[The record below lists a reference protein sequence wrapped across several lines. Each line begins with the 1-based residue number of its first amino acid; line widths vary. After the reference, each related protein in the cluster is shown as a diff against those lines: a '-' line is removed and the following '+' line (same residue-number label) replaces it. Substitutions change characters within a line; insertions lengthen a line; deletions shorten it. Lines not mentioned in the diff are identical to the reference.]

1 MALSIRL
8 KIKRTD
14 DKLYHYHYRL
24 SLSLS
29 DRRSVV
35 NIIFGPIHSRRF
47 GKSLGVDLSPSKKQ
61 CNFDCLYCELDP
73 AKTMENYD
81 DVVSVEEIVSAL
93 KAALKEHGDIDFI
106 TITAN
111 GEPTLYPYLSELIDE
126 INKIKGSTR
135 TLILSNAA
143 TIDDPKVQNALLK
156 LDEVKLSL
164 DCATQK
170 CLKKLDRSH
179 SGIDVENIKKGM
191 LEFKRKYHG
200 PLVIEILI
208 VKTLN
213 DSEEEIA
220 KLNEF
225 LMELRPTRIDIG
237 TIDRPPAFDVK
248 PVTYEELLH
257 ISHLFDS
264 SLPVYIASRKKAD
277 ISSSSYSYE
286 EILETL
292 SKRPLT
298 EEDIEVLFDEESR
311 KRAENLLHKRKIKLV
326 ETNGVKFYKKV

>member
-1 MALSIRL
+1 M
-8 KIKRTD
+8 
-14 DKLYHYHYRL
+14 
-24 SLSLS
+24 
-29 DRRSVV
+29 

-47 GKSLGVDLSPSKKQ
+47 GKSLGVDLSPGKKQ

-73 AKTMENYD
+73 AKTMGIQDE
-81 DVVSVEEIVSAL
+81 VLPIETIISAIK
-93 KAALKEHGDIDFI
+93 KALLEHPDIDFL

-111 GEPTLYPYLSELIDE
+111 GEPTMYPYLSELIDE
-126 INKIKGSTR
+126 INKIKGNTK

-143 TIDDPKVQNALLK
+143 TIDDPKVQEALLK

-170 CLKKLDRSH
+170 CLQKLDRSH
-179 SGIDVENIKKGM
+179 KGIEVEKIKAGM
-191 LEFKRKYHG
+191 LAFKSKYRG
-200 PLVIEILI
+200 PLIIEILI

-213 DSEEEIA
+213 DSKEEIA
-220 KLNEF
+220 KLNEY
-225 LMELRPTRIDIG
+225 LLELQPTRIDIG

-248 PVTYEELLH
+248 PVSYEALLE

-264 SLPVYIASRKKAD
+264 SLPLYIASRKKVD
-277 ISSSSYSYE
+277 ISASSYSDE

-298 EEDIEVLFDEESR
+298 EEDIEALFDEESQNR
-311 KRAENLLHKRKIKLV
+311 VQNLLEKEKIKRV
-326 ETNGVKFYKKV
+326 STNGVEFYKKA

>member
-1 MALSIRL
+1 MS
-8 KIKRTD
+8 
-14 DKLYHYHYRL
+14 
-24 SLSLS
+24 
-29 DRRSVV
+29 

-47 GKSLGVDLSPSKKQ
+47 GKSLGVDLSPGKKQ

-73 AKTMENYD
+73 AKTMDGYD
-81 DVVSVEEIVSAL
+81 DVVNVEQVTTVL
-93 KAALKEHGDIDFI
+93 KQALKEHKDIDFI
-106 TITAN
+106 TLTAN
-111 GEPTLYPYLSELIDE
+111 GEPTLYPHLSELIDE
-126 INKIKGSTR
+126 INTFKGKTK
-135 TLILSNAA
+135 TLILTNAA
-143 TIDDPKVQNALLK
+143 TIDDIKVQEALLK

-179 SGIDVENIKKGM
+179 SGIDVENIKAGM
-191 LEFKRKYHG
+191 LEFKSKYSG

-213 DSEEEIA
+213 DNEEEIA
-220 KLNEF
+220 KLNEY
-225 LMELRPTRIDIG
+225 LLKLQPTRIDIG

-248 PVTYEELLH
+248 PVSYEELLH

-264 SLPVYIASRKKAD
+264 TLPVYIASRKKAD

-292 SKRPLT
+292 AKRPLT
-298 EEDIEVLFDEESR
+298 QEDIEALFDEESQ
-311 KRAENLLHKRKIKLV
+311 KRAENLLHKQKIKLV
-326 ETNGVKFYKKV
+326 ETNGVKFYKKA

>member
-1 MALSIRL
+1 M
-8 KIKRTD
+8 
-14 DKLYHYHYRL
+14 
-24 SLSLS
+24 
-29 DRRSVV
+29 

-47 GKSLGVDLSPSKKQ
+47 GKSLGVDLSPGKKQ

-73 AKTMENYD
+73 AKTMDSYD
-81 DVVSVEEIVSAL
+81 DVVSVKEIATAL
-93 KAALKEHGDIDFI
+93 KAALQEHKDIDFI
-106 TITAN
+106 TLTAN

-126 INKIKGSTR
+126 INTFKGETR
-135 TLILSNAA
+135 TLILTNAA
-143 TIDDPKVQNALLK
+143 TIDDPKVQSALMK

-179 SGIDVENIKKGM
+179 SGIEVENIKAGM
-191 LEFKRKYHG
+191 LDFKSKYSG

-208 VKTLN
+208 VKNLN
-213 DSEEEIA
+213 DSEEEVS
-220 KLNEF
+220 KLNAF
-225 LMELRPTRIDIG
+225 LLKLKPTRIDIG

-248 PVTYEELLH
+248 PVSYEELLH

-277 ISSSSYSYE
+277 ISSDSYSYE

-292 SKRPLT
+292 AKRPLT
-298 EEDIEVLFDEESR
+298 QEDIEALFDEESQ
-311 KRAENLLHKRKIKLV
+311 KRAENLLHKQKIKLV
-326 ETNGVKFYKKV
+326 ETNGVNFYKKA

>member
-1 MALSIRL
+1 M
-8 KIKRTD
+8 
-14 DKLYHYHYRL
+14 
-24 SLSLS
+24 
-29 DRRSVV
+29 

-47 GKSLGVDLSPSKKQ
+47 GKSLGVDLSPGKKQ

-73 AKTMENYD
+73 AKTMDAYD
-81 DVVSVEEIVSAL
+81 DVVSVEEIVKAL
-93 KAALKEHGDIDFI
+93 KQALEEHKDIDFI
-106 TITAN
+106 TLTAN

-126 INKIKGSTR
+126 IKTFKGLTK
-135 TLILSNAA
+135 TLILTNAA
-143 TIDDPKVQNALLK
+143 TIDDPKVQSALVK

-179 SGIDVENIKKGM
+179 SGIEVENIKAGM
-191 LEFKRKYHG
+191 LEFKSKYEG

-220 KLNEF
+220 KLNAF
-225 LMELRPTRIDIG
+225 LLKLQPTRIDIG

-248 PVTYEELLH
+248 PVSYEELLH

-264 SLPVYIASRKKAD
+264 TLPVYIASRKKAD
-277 ISSSSYSYE
+277 ISSDSYSYE

-292 SKRPLT
+292 AKRPLT
-298 EEDIEVLFDEESR
+298 QEDIEALFDEESQ
-311 KRAENLLHKRKIKLV
+311 KRAENLLYKQKIKLV
-326 ETNGVKFYKKV
+326 ETNGVNFYKKA

>member
-1 MALSIRL
+1 MPNNSERL
-8 KIKRTD
+8 T
-14 DKLYHYHYRL
+14 LNAEP
-24 SLSLS
+24 SPP
-29 DRRSVV
+29 V
-35 NIIFGPIHSRRF
+35 IFGPIHSRRF

-73 AKTMENYD
+73 AKTMDSYD
-81 DVVSVEEIVSAL
+81 DVVSVEDVIT
-93 KAALKEHGDIDFI
+93 ALKEALHEHQDIDFI
-106 TITAN
+106 TLTAN

-126 INKIKGSTR
+126 INAFKGKTK
-135 TLILSNAA
+135 TLILTNAS
-143 TIDDPKVQNALLK
+143 TIDDVKVQEALLK

-179 SGIDVENIKKGM
+179 SGIEVENIKAGM
-191 LEFKRKYHG
+191 LEFKSKYSG

-213 DSEEEIA
+213 DNKEEIA

-225 LMELRPTRIDIG
+225 LLKLQPTRIDIG

-248 PVTYEELLH
+248 PVSYEELLH

-264 SLPVYIASRKKAD
+264 TLPVYIASRKKAD

-298 EEDIEVLFDEESR
+298 QEDIEALFDEESQ
-311 KRAENLLHKRKIKLV
+311 KRAENLLHKQKIKLI
-326 ETNGVKFYKKV
+326 ETNGVKFYKKA

>member
-1 MALSIRL
+1 M
-8 KIKRTD
+8 
-14 DKLYHYHYRL
+14 
-24 SLSLS
+24 
-29 DRRSVV
+29 

-73 AKTMENYD
+73 AKTMDSYD
-81 DVVSVEEIVSAL
+81 DVVSVEQVSTAL
-93 KAALKEHGDIDFI
+93 KQALEEHKDIDFI
-106 TITAN
+106 TLTAN
-111 GEPTLYPYLSELIDE
+111 GEPTLYPHLSELIDE
-126 INKIKGSTR
+126 IKTFKGLTK

-143 TIDDPKVQNALLK
+143 TIDDPKIQKALLK

-179 SGIDVENIKKGM
+179 SGIKVENIKAGM
-191 LEFKRKYHG
+191 LEFKSKYSG

-213 DSEEEIA
+213 DSEEEIG

-225 LMELRPTRIDIG
+225 LLKLQPTRIDIG

-248 PVTYEELLH
+248 PVSYEELLS

-264 SLPVYIASRKKAD
+264 TLPVYIALRKKAD
-277 ISSSSYSYE
+277 ISSDSYSYE

-298 EEDIEVLFDEESR
+298 QEDIEALFDEESQ
-311 KRAENLLHKRKIKLV
+311 KRAENLLHKQKIKLI
-326 ETNGVKFYKKV
+326 ETNGVNFYKKA

>member
-1 MALSIRL
+1 M
-8 KIKRTD
+8 
-14 DKLYHYHYRL
+14 
-24 SLSLS
+24 
-29 DRRSVV
+29 

-73 AKTMENYD
+73 AKTVGTYA
-81 DVVSVEEIVSAL
+81 DVVSVDEVTTAL
-93 KAALKEHGDIDFI
+93 KKALLEHDDVDFI
-106 TITAN
+106 TLTAN

-126 INKIKGSTR
+126 INLFKGKTK
-135 TLILSNAA
+135 TLILTNAS
-143 TIDDPKVQNALLK
+143 TIDNIEVQEALLK

-179 SGIDVENIKKGM
+179 TNIDVENIKSGM
-191 LEFKRKYHG
+191 LAFKEKYSG

-208 VKTLN
+208 VKSLN
-213 DSEEEIA
+213 DTQEEIA
-220 KLNEF
+220 KLNTF
-225 LMELRPTRIDIG
+225 LLKLQPTRIDIG

-248 PVTYEELLH
+248 PVSYEELLR

-264 SLPVYIASRKKAD
+264 SLSVYIASRKKAE

-286 EILETL
+286 KILETL
-292 SKRPLT
+292 YKRPLT
-298 EEDIEVLFDEESR
+298 KEDIEVLFDKESQER
-311 KRAENLLHKRKIKLV
+311 VENLYHKQKIKII
-326 ETNGVKFYKKV
+326 ETNGVKFYKKF